1 MQSALRIGLS
11 FIGIGLMVAG
21 CTARPIGGE
30 AGWKI
35 YGPAGPEGPA
45 GPAGPAG
52 PPGPV
57 GEAGPPGPA
66 GAAGVAGA
74 QGPAGPA
81 GVAGVAGATTSEPAA
96 SIGPRLVSF
105 SDILFDY
112 DKAEIRA
119 SETAKIDKIVGELKD
134 KPSAQVWI
142 AGYADPRGDDKYNQ
156 KLSQKRVESI
166 REALVKAGVPGDR
179 IRTAAFGE
187 NYLKCKEQTEE
198 CWQLDRRVEAVV
210 RLAE

>member
-1 MQSALRIGLS
+1 MPSAMKIALS
-11 FIGIGLMVAG
+11 FLVIGLMVAG

-35 YGPAGPEGPA
+35 YGPPGPEGPA

-52 PPGPV
+52 PPGPM
-57 GEAGPPGPA
+57 GEAGPPGP
-66 GAAGVAGA
+66 AGVAGA

-81 GVAGVAGATTSEPAA
+81 GLAAAPSEPSA
-96 SIGPRLVSF
+96 SIGPRLLSF
-105 SDILFDY
+105 NDILFDF
-112 DKAEIRA
+112 DKAEVRS
-119 SETAKIDKIVGELKD
+119 SESPKIEKIVEELKQ

-142 AGYADPRGDDKYNQ
+142 AGYADPRGADTYNQ
-156 KLSQKRVESI
+156 KLSQKRVEAI
-166 REALVKAGVPGDR
+166 RAALVKAGVPGER
-179 IRTAAFGE
+179 IRTAAFGK
-187 NYLKCKEQTEE
+187 NYLKCKDQTEE